1 MQLLL
6 DTHVLLWALL
16 DDERLT
22 PAANDAI
29 CDGRNVVYASAV
41 SVWEV
46 AIKRSLGKLR
56 APIDIVAAIDQAR
69 FTQLPITLH
78 HADAV
83 AALPDLHRDPFDRIL
98 VAQANVDRLTLVTHD
113 SQILRYDV
121 ATLEV

>member
-1 MQLLL
+1 MKLLL

-29 CDGRNVVYASAV
+29 SDGRNVVFASAA

-56 APIDIVAAIDQAR
+56 APTSIVAAIDEAR
-69 FTQLPITLH
+69 FTHLPITLN

-83 AALPDLHRDPFDRIL
+83 TMLPDHHRDPFDRIL
-98 VAQANVDRLTLVTHD
+98 VAQAEVDGLTLVTHD
-113 SQILRYDV
+113 SQVLQYDV